1 MVKKS
6 HKFGFLYIFA
16 LFIKKYIFANINH
29 YHNIAIKNNIF
40 LEKAMDKISG
50 CGVFFFL
57 FCLVII
63 IKKII
68 MKVQGTVTFE
78 HIFACYKCPHRHLP
92 MIN

>member
-6 HKFGFLYIFA
+6 RKFGFLYIFA

-29 YHNIAIKNNIF
+29 YHNIAIKNNIC
-40 LEKAMDKISG
+40 LRRQWIKSADA
-50 CGVFFFL
+50 VFFYLFL
-57 FCLVII
+57 FGHNH
-63 IKKII
+63 KKII

>member
-1 MVKKS
+1 MV
-6 HKFGFLYIFA
+6 FYIFT
-16 LFIKKYIFANINH
+16 LFIKKKYIFANINH

-40 LEKAMDKISG
+40 LKRQWIKSADA
-50 CGVFFFL
+50 VFFL
-57 FCLVII
+57 FGHNH
-63 IKKII
+63 KKII